1 MEALVISVSKIS
13 CLRPDSGRDNS
24 SRFLGTPPRNWLQVI
39 LNVNFSFHQKPDH
52 LLALPA
58 FHNLFCCQSL
68 RLAFKFMSI
77 YKSPRSVLLGDR
89 KSTRLNSS
97 HVSIS
102 YAVFCLKKKK
112 TSNKDD

>member
-68 RLAFKFMSI
+68 RLAFKFMSK
-77 YKSPRSVLLGDR
+77 YKSPWSVLLGVTFALPIVVLQPTFR
-89 KSTRLNSS
+89 GIRYPNIIGLLL
-97 HVSIS
+97 
-102 YAVFCLKKKK
+102 F
-112 TSNKDD
+112 